1 MSSPWKTVFL
11 LVLAVH
17 GHLRDSTFAKN
28 LTSAVVNASKFENRT
43 SDSSSYGIMDQFIDE
58 QAALMKERSG
68 GRTNNGTELLWSGGR
83 VHVLTVETRKGN
95 PHRLR
100 GPPGWDYYVENVG
113 AGHKW
118 RSFKTKPL
126 LMKEGLADIPDD
138 DLVVFVDGADTMFAG
153 CHKDTFLKRFTKI
166 LDVTKAEIV
175 VAAEYNCYEIENCTT
190 FPDTNREKVL
200 NAFGMESATV
210 DEMADGHCLKGD
222 CKLKYL
228 NSGFYA
234 GYSKNVKRFL
244 SMVLDAYKPL
254 GNRHTRRGAKGDQA
268 YIADIFEAHPE
279 MVVLDY
285 AGALTNSLSN
295 VKSNEGPFQFQRS
308 RNAWVNSLLKD
319 DACFFHGNGQGN
331 PVLQD
336 LINEQGNAT
345 G

>member
-1 MSSPWKTVFL
+1 MFGGCKEE
-11 LVLAVH
+11 
-17 GHLRDSTFAKN
+17 D
-28 LTSAVVNASKFENRT
+28 FE
-43 SDSSSYGIMDQFIDE
+43 
-58 QAALMKERSG
+58 
-68 GRTNNGTELLWSGGR
+68 
-83 VHVLTVETRKGN
+83 
-95 PHRLR
+95 HRL
-100 GPPGWDYYVENVG
+100 
-113 AGHKW
+113 A
-118 RSFKTKPL
+118 T
-126 LMKEGLADIPDD
+126 
-138 DLVVFVDGADTMFAG
+138 
-153 CHKDTFLKRFTKI
+153 I
-166 LDVTKAEIV
+166 LEVTNGQIV
-175 VAAEYNCYEIENCTT
+175 VAAEFNCYDIQNCST
-190 FPDTNREKVL
+190 FPEQNREKVL
-200 NAFGMESATV
+200 RAFGLNKKEVDGWGAPQLGATYGCFSS
-210 DEMADGHCLKGD
+210 DPSSKCQYKF
-222 CKLKYL
+222 L

-268 YIADIFEAHPE
+268 YIADVFEAHPE

>member
-17 GHLRDSTFAKN
+17 GHLRDSTYAKN
-28 LTSAVVNASKFENRT
+28 GLEWR
-43 SDSSSYGIMDQFIDE
+43 
-58 QAALMKERSG
+58 AA
-68 GRTNNGTELLWSGGR
+68 GTQRMLWSGGR

-113 AGHKW
+113 AGQIW

-153 CHKDTFLKRFTKI
+153 CHEDTFLKRFTKI

-175 VAAEYNCYEIENCTT
+175 VAAEYNCYEIQNCTT

-254 GNRHTRRGAKGDQA
+254 GNRPTRRGAKGRNRNFKGDQA
-268 YIADIFEAHPE
+268 YIAKIFEAHPE

-319 DACFFHGNGQGN
+319 DACFFHGNGEGK